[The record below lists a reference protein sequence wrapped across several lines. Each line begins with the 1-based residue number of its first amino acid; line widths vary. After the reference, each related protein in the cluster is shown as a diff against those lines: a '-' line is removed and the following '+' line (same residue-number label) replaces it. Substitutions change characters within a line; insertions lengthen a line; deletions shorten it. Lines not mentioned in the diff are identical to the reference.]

1 MGHATTAMSA
11 ATDHAELPGVYA
23 LDVIELAGR
32 WNVRAEA
39 MLDGLGLSADAL
51 RDPAARVPIEI
62 CTTLVERAQ
71 RLTGE
76 PALAVYMGMQMR
88 LSSHGFLGFAAMTA
102 STIREAISL
111 AVRFSATRTSAIG
124 LSSYTEGDTAALVI
138 EERTPLG
145 GLREFAVLGLI
156 VGLWQIGQALTGRM
170 LAGSAEC
177 SFPAPEFVR
186 RVPFLTGDFLRFG
199 QPANRLVFATSLLD
213 LPLKSA
219 DPVAMQLARAQC
231 ERELAAVVDAGFPGR
246 VRAAIVGGEDGGEAF
261 RDLGEVAQRLHV
273 STRTLKRRLAEQGTS
288 FSEIL
293 DDMRRQRALLL
304 LENRELAIGE
314 VAARLGYTE
323 VPNFTRAFRRWTGKT
338 PAAYRGR

>member
-1 MGHATTAMSA
+1 MSG

-32 WNVRAEA
+32 WSVPADA
-39 MLDGLGLSADAL
+39 MLDGLGLSTDAL
-51 RDPAARVPIEI
+51 RDPAARVPLPVCEV
-62 CTTLVERAQ
+62 LVERAH

-76 PALAVYMGMQMR
+76 PALAVYMGMQTR

-102 STIREAISL
+102 STLREAMSL
-111 AVRFSATRTSAIG
+111 AVRFAATRTTAIG
-124 LSSYTEGDTAALVI
+124 LSSYVEGDTAALVI
-138 EERTPLG
+138 EERAPLG

-156 VGLWQIGQALTGRM
+156 VGLWQIGNALTGRM
-170 LAGSAEC
+170 LQGVAEC
-177 SFPAPEFVR
+177 SFAAPDYVA
-186 RVPFLTGDFLRFG
+186 RVPYLGDERIRFA
-199 QPANRLVFATSLLD
+199 QPANRLVFASSSLD

-231 ERELAAVVDAGFPGR
+231 ERELAAIVDAGFPGR
-246 VRAAIVGGEDGGEAF
+246 VRAAISDGDGF
-261 RDLGEVAQRLHV
+261 RDLPAVAGELHV
-273 STRTLKRRLAEQGTS
+273 STRTLKRRLADHGTT

-293 DDMRRQRALLL
+293 EDVRRQKALLL

-338 PAAYRGR
+338 PAAYRNR